1 MVLESGVPHPFQP
14 CGLQRGAS
22 SSPLLTSRPSSL
34 LRKERARCP
43 ESKSAIDESKRA
55 LTLCPMHPVRPGGTL
70 TTDSSS
76 PSRLDS
82 HFTGSET
89 SGERLPRP
97 TAGGFRQPGGCPD
110 AATRPRSPPR
120 IHPDDSR
127 SIRPPGYPLA
137 SPRKRP
143 ATLARRKP
151 PGHPP
156 FSLRTERRSAEAPFV
171 VFTPSLKWWRH

>member
-14 CGLQRGAS
+14 CGSQRGAS
-22 SSPLLTSRPSSL
+22 SSPLLASRPSSL

-76 PSRLDS
+76 PSRPDS
-82 HFTGSET
+82 PKLGMK
-89 SGERLPRP
+89 RLAN
-97 TAGGFRQPGGCPD
+97 TCLAHCGWASTNWMVGPD
-110 AATRPRSPPR
+110 AATRPRPPPR
-120 IHPDDSR
+120 IDPDDSR

-137 SPRKRP
+137 CPRKRP
-143 ATLARRKP
+143 AALARRKP

-156 FSLRTERRSAEAPFV
+156 FSQWTERRSAGAPFV
-171 VFTPSLKWWRH
+171 VFTPSPK